1 MQKLFYV
8 LALIW
13 LLILVYSDFV
23 TGVRGA
29 AALLIV
35 LLAAAVFGLSERIA
49 VAVRQIQDRSFDS
62 KAENKRQWRF
72 VAGISLLALGT
83 LLVGTLGQGAWRCAQ
98 VSDSLSAECVWHGIV
113 EKRTAKATDPNPLAS
128 KARTPNRPDSAS

>member
-98 VSDSLSAECVWHGIV
+98 GGDSLSADCVWRGMV
-113 EKRTAKATDPNPLAS
+113 EKRTANTIDPNPLAS
-128 KARTPNRPDSAS
+128 KALTPNRLDSAS